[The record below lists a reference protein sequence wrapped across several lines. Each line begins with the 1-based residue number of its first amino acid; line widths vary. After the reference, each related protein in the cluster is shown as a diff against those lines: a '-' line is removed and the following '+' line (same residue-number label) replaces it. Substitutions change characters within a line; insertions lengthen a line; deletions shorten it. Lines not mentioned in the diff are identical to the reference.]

1 MQPFPGSP
9 PALFQ
14 PMPSGVWPQQ
24 MFANFG
30 SPAAG
35 PLQGMPQHQ
44 PPPPPPPPQQ
54 QQKQQKP
61 QQRSQ
66 PATECKPEPRVQ
78 TPTSPLSPAPS
89 YKRISRSDG
98 ACCWRKLCYAN
109 LSEYSQYIET
119 CSCNSSMA
127 ASGCASASIRTPSC
141 HNHLHGGMAGVRPP
155 GMNSRWS

>member
-1 MQPFPGSP
+1 MMPPYPGSP

-35 PLQGMPQHQ
+35 PPQGMPQHQ

-54 QQKQQKP
+54 QQQQKQQ
-61 QQRSQ
+61 RGQ
-66 PATECKPEPRVQ
+66 PAAESKAEPRVQ

-89 YKRISRSDG
+89 YKRISRTDG
-98 ACCWRKLCYAN
+98 ACCAGASSVLLFIGR
-109 LSEYSQYIET
+109 LSLRRLAAI
-119 CSCNSSMA
+119 SS
-127 ASGCASASIRTPSC
+127 
-141 HNHLHGGMAGVRPP
+141 
-155 GMNSRWS
+155 W